1 MNGKKARALRKAD
14 TREFIGYREVNVRH
28 KTFTVP
34 NTWPV
39 ETIPYRTSTLEKAY
53 AKQ

>member
-14 TREFIGYREVNVRH
+14 TRKFIGYREVNIRH
-28 KTFTVP
+28 KSSTLQ
-34 NTWPV
+34 
-39 ETIPYRTSTLEKAY
+39 TIRYRTSTLERAY